1 MEIRELLNWVREF
14 WGWEELEGTVPLS
27 VLESPLWP
35 PPGSEMMWYMPRG
48 LPVAGI
54 RCRQKQLLSSLD
66 VFGFQKLLSHIVPN
80 CFYPLMLVPTLNLR
94 KEA

>member
-1 MEIRELLNWVREF
+1 
-14 WGWEELEGTVPLS
+14 
-27 VLESPLWP
+27 
-35 PPGSEMMWYMPRG
+35 MWCTPRG
-48 LPVAGI
+48 LPVAGS

-94 KEA
+94 EEA